1 MAITETWADAIVPLE
16 VPSLNRNTR
25 EFLWAIAAV
34 LITEDVFL
42 ADVLRTGRV
51 LAQKLGRKV
60 ALAAILP
67 ENAEFTANEL

>member
-1 MAITETWADAIVPLE
+1 MAITEPWADAIVPLE

-34 LITEDVFL
+34 LIPEDVFL
-42 ADVLRTGRV
+42 ADVLCTGRV
-51 LAQKLGRKV
+51 LAQKISGEV
-60 ALAAILP
+60 ALAAVLP

>member
-1 MAITETWADAIVPLE
+1 MAITEPWADAIVPLE

-51 LAQKLGRKV
+51 LAQKISGEV
-60 ALAAILP
+60 ALAAVLP